1 VREEPIISGAWI
13 KAALV
18 LLVAAALGVGA
29 YPLASDVD
37 INLPDLDLDTTGDE
51 TTLSD
56 TTPADT
62 TIGEPEPPPA
72 TTNPFTSAGLASA
85 LATVRDAVGQGAEVT
100 QVSINDVQSQFFV
113 RRGEGGEAY
122 SVRADS
128 GELQRQE
135 ATITI
140 TGGATIED
148 FAFGLDAVRPS
159 AIDRMLPAARKLSGT
174 ADFKPTVLNLER
186 RIPAGSRE
194 LAWTINAQGGG
205 RNFTYRARA
214 NGTGVEDIGG
224 TGTAIPPEIR
234 RAQELNRCIEAA
246 GSDVDA
252 ITGCF
257 DRFSPSG
264 S

>member
-1 VREEPIISGAWI
+1 MREEPIISRAWI

-18 LLVAAALGVGA
+18 LLVAGALGVGA
-29 YPLASDVD
+29 YLLASDVEV
-37 INLPDLDLDTTGDE
+37 NLPDLDLDTTGDE

-56 TTPADT
+56 TTRADT
-62 TIGEPEPPPA
+62 TIGEPEPPPPA
-72 TTNPFTSAGLASA
+72 TTDPFTSAGLASA
-85 LATVRDAVGQGAEVT
+85 LAKVRDAVGQGAEVT

-140 TGGATIED
+140 TGSATIED

-159 AIDRMLPAARKLSGT
+159 AIDRMLRDARKLSGT
-174 ADFKPTVLNLER
+174 ADFEPTVLNLER

-205 RNFTYRARA
+205 RNLTYRARA
-214 NGTGVEDIGG
+214 NGTAVEDIGG
-224 TGTAIPPEIR
+224 GGAAIPQGIQ
-234 RAQELNRCIEAA
+234 RAQELNKCIEAA
-246 GSDVDA
+246 GSDIDEIA
-252 ITGCF
+252 GCF
-257 DRFSPSG
+257 DRFSP
-264 S
+264 